1 MYNENLLF
9 FKNLRNLKSQKQLKT
24 QIPFSWPSFKV
35 DPTWTLFLDRDGVI
49 NERLPDDYVKSW
61 DEFRFLPGVLD
72 SIAVL
77 SGYFDRVIVVT
88 NQAGI
93 ERGFLSHEGL
103 KEIHNKMVDCLLYH
117 GGRID
122 EIYYC
127 PFKGD
132 LDPLCRK
139 PNPGMALEA
148 KKDFPDIDFR
158 KCLMVGD
165 ADSDMAFGNN
175 LGMKTILVGDKTDN
189 KFLINNSIPDARLDT
204 LNDVVSYING
214 L

>member
-1 MYNENLLF
+1 M
-9 FKNLRNLKSQKQLKT
+9 KT
-24 QIPFSWPSFKV
+24 QVPFHWPSFKV
-35 DPTWTLFLDRDGVI
+35 DPSWSLFLDRDGVI
-49 NERLPDDYVKSW
+49 NERLPDDYVKTW
-61 DEFRFLPGVLD
+61 DEFRFLPGVLE
-72 SIAVL
+72 ALAEL
-77 SGYFDRVIVVT
+77 SGFFHRIFIVT

-93 ERGFLSHEGL
+93 ERGFLTHHGL
-103 KEIHNKMVDCLLYH
+103 KEIHDRMMEFILYH

-148 KKDFPDIDFR
+148 KNDFPDIDFK

-165 ADSDMAFGNN
+165 SDSDIAFGNN
-175 LGMKTILVGDKTDN
+175 LGMKTILVSNKNDN
-189 KFLINNSIPDARLDT
+189 SFIFKNSLPDGRLDS
-204 LNDVVSYING
+204 LSDVVSY
-214 L
+214 LKSL